1 MGKSF
6 KKLMPLW
13 VSYIV
18 LFALALLGPLLQG
31 VNGLAH
37 GHWAFLFLLPFAI
50 GAAPFSFIMGEV
62 VQRRSRATSRA
73 CVRMALMHTVVVYAI
88 FIVSVFDALLSS
100 SDFLYLG
107 VWLVPAVLSG
117 LFFDF
122 GSRIMRR
129 EQGRS
134 DVRYGVEVRRG
145 DPWSSF
151 FDLKWENDSQRRQQ
165 GHSGRRPEA
174 VRRAERERSGSMR
187 R

>member
-1 MGKSF
+1 MGKTF
-6 KKLMPLW
+6 QKLMPLW

-18 LFALALLGPLLQG
+18 LFVLALMGPVLSSTS
-31 VNGLAH
+31 GLAH

-50 GAAPFSFIMGEV
+50 AAAPFSFIMGEV
-62 VQRRSRATSRA
+62 VQRRTRGTARALTRL
-73 CVRMALMHTVVVYAI
+73 ALLHALVIYAV
-88 FIVSVFDALLSS
+88 FIVSVFDALISA
-100 SDFLYLG
+100 SDFLYVG
-107 VWLVPAVLSG
+107 IWLIPAVLSG

-122 GSRIMRR
+122 GARIMRR
-129 EQGRS
+129 EQAHS

-151 FDLKWENDSQRRQQ
+151 FDLRWEDEPRGRQ
-165 GHSGRRPEA
+165 GKKPGRRPDA